1 MSKIHKTFELL
12 KRIGESVCNS
22 YPFIAHFSMLTPRL
36 NEIEYRSITKEML
49 TRVRKIYL
57 KCFQEPDTIEINFVC
72 V

>member
-1 MSKIHKTFELL
+1 
-12 KRIGESVCNS
+12 
-22 YPFIAHFSMLTPRL
+22 MLTPRL